1 MTKRDW
7 IIISLIISCWG
18 VEYLHMLA
26 PRGVMLEWIFTDAE
40 LAYSWSV
47 FQNTNFV
54 RFIIFAIC
62 ILIRPEKMHFIT
74 KDVLIINI
82 IMISF
87 SLIWFD
93 AFYHNPFSLSEIWI
107 KIIITALIYLSIFSI
122 RRHAKRNNN
131 ISSRSTIRGID

>member
-7 IIISLIISCWG
+7 IIISLITLCWG
-18 VEYLHMLA
+18 SEYLSLLA

-47 FQNTNFV
+47 FENTNFA

-82 IMISF
+82 IMMSF
-87 SLIWFD
+87 SLVWFD
-93 AFYHNPFSLSEIWI
+93 LFYHNPFFIGELWI
-107 KIIITALIYLSIFSI
+107 KLFVVSLIYLSIYSI
-122 RRHAKRNNN
+122 RWHGRRNN
-131 ISSRSTIRGID
+131 IS